1 MKAIIAGLPMALSR
15 MSLFEFIFFWVNKQI
30 LLSVTKPRDYL
41 VSFVLFCTLMSQLCS
56 RIILK
61 YLIPKL
67 FPNFK
72 MTITEDLEKRIKN
85 LEKEVQHL
93 KAAIQYQTKNKKRR
107 FD

>member
-1 MKAIIAGLPMALSR
+1 
-15 MSLFEFIFFWVNKQI
+15 
-30 LLSVTKPRDYL
+30 
-41 VSFVLFCTLMSQLCS
+41 MSQLCS

-67 FPNFK
+67 YPNFK

-93 KAAIQYQTKNKKRR
+93 KDALQYQIKKKKQ